1 MLKRW
6 LTVGSV
12 VAVIAVLAWN
22 FLPPPAG
29 RVVEGDLAPDF
40 SLADMAG
47 VEQSLPKGKVVLLNF
62 WATWCPP
69 CRDEMP
75 SMIELHKRLQ
85 NQGLAIVGASVDTD
99 FSKLDAFVRE
109 YSIPFQVL
117 KDPERSVSLLLY
129 GVSHYPES
137 FLIDRA
143 GKVRFHLIGAVN
155 WTEPTVLK
163 AINSLLAEKTPG

>member
-1 MLKRW
+1 MLRRW
-6 LTVGSV
+6 LTVGSI
-12 VAVIAVLAWN
+12 VAVIGFLAWS

-29 RVVEGDLAPDF
+29 RVVEGSLAPDYT
-40 SLADMAG
+40 LPDLAG
-47 VEQSLPKGKVVLLNF
+47 VQQSLPKGKVVLLNF

-75 SMIELHKRLQ
+75 SMIELHKQLHDK
-85 NQGLAIVGASVDTD
+85 GLVVVAASVDTN

-117 KDPERSVSLLLY
+117 KDPDRSVSLLRY

-137 FLIDRA
+137 FLIDRS
-143 GKVRFHLIGAVN
+143 GTVRFHLIGAVD
-155 WTEPTVLK
+155 WTDKTVLK
-163 AINSLLAEKTPG
+163 AINTLLAEKTPG